1 MREPDIRK
9 ERRQVRPRDYLVCY
23 VLYLV
28 VIGLAFVVAF
38 VIWPPAIVAL
48 TVALTNSMWVHRGV
62 YPFSMVLLGMAWLGL
77 VLTAEG
83 YLRNGLERQRLGP
96 RFQRLIIPLVLLGV
110 LGLLVAYLA
119 V

>member
-1 MREPDIRK
+1 MPDIRK
-9 ERRQVRPRDYLVCY
+9 ERRQLKAKDYVLCY

-28 VIGLAFVVAF
+28 AIGLAFLVAF

-62 YPFSMVLLGMAWLGL
+62 YPFSMVLLGMSWLGL

-83 YLRNGLERQRLGP
+83 YLRNGLPRQQLWR
-96 RFQRLIIPLVLLGV
+96 RFLQLAIPLVAIGGF
-110 LGLLVAYLA
+110 GLVVTYLTQ
-119 V
+119 

>member
-1 MREPDIRK
+1 MPDIRK
-9 ERRQVRPRDYLVCY
+9 NSRQLNPRDYVLCY

-62 YPFSMVLLGMAWLGL
+62 YPFSMVLLGMGWLGL

-83 YLRNGLERQRLGP
+83 YLRNGLERQQLGH
-96 RFQRLIIPLVLLGV
+96 RFQRLALPLVLMGV
-110 LGLLVAYLA
+110 LGFLVTYLN

>member
-1 MREPDIRK
+1 MPDIRK
-9 ERRQVRPRDYLVCY
+9 NSRQLNPRDYVLCY

-62 YPFSMVLLGMAWLGL
+62 YPFSMVLLGMGWLGL

-83 YLRNGLERQRLGP
+83 YLRHGLERQQLGLRFRRLS
-96 RFQRLIIPLVLLGV
+96 FPLVAMGV
-110 LGLLVAYLA
+110 FGLVVAYLSA
-119 V
+119 